1 VVFAGDAVRT
11 SKGRLV
17 QMPGFLISDKEEALA
32 TTRLIESLR
41 PRLVCPGHGA
51 PDRPVGAS

>member
-1 VVFAGDAVRT
+1 VVFAGDAVRI

-17 QMPGFLISDKEEALA
+17 QMPAFLISDKDEALA
-32 TTRLIESLR
+32 TARLIESLR

-51 PDRPVGAS
+51 PDRLTAA